1 MSHSTSRTE
10 ILQEPMQQINLSK
23 IQKEFEKKS
32 LVICTLISICAFLF
46 IICLSLLTSL
56 VLSQKNCQKQT
67 TAVHSTLVKSAKI
80 IDINHQ
86 QSEVLKSGSSNSSDT
101 NSNDYRLKDSTMSVN
116 KVTSGIASKVLNL
129 LNFRLPREIKP
140 VHYDLFLAPDLK
152 TNAFSGKVNI
162 KILVEDPISFIALH
176 ANKLNVTRTDLSRV
190 DSDGSLR
197 KISLLQT
204 FPYEKY
210 EYFVIEPEKSLVAGN
225 YEIKMEFDGR
235 LDKRIVGFYSS
246 TYFDERK
253 NETRYEIKNF
263 LKIVIIFYSKYEHY

>member
-1 MSHSTSRTE
+1 MSHTTSRTQ
-10 ILQEPMQQINLSK
+10 ILQEPLQQINLSK
-23 IQKEFEKKS
+23 IQKEFEKRH

-46 IICLSLLTSL
+46 VVCLCLLTSL
-56 VLSQKNCQKQT
+56 VLIGKNYQKQT
-67 TAVHSTLVKSAKI
+67 AADHSTIVKSAKI
-80 IDINHQ
+80 FDNK
-86 QSEVLKSGSSNSSDT
+86 SEVVNSVSSSDKI
-101 NSNDYRLKDSTMSVN
+101 SNIHHKDSTMSVN

-152 TNAFSGKVNI
+152 TNAFSGNVKI
-162 KILVEDPISFIALH
+162 KILVENSISFIALH
-176 ANKLNVTRTDLSRV
+176 ANKLNVTRTDLLKV
-190 DSDGSLR
+190 DSDGSVR
-197 KISLLQT
+197 KINLLQT

-253 NETRYEIKNF
+253 NEKRYEV
-263 LKIVIIFYSKYEHY
+263 LD